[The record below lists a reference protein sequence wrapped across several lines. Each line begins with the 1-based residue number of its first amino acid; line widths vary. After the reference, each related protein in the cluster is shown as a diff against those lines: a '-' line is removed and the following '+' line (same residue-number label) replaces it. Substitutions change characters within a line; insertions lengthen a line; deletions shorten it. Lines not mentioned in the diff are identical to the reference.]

1 MRIMKKIFLLL
12 IMSLVCHHV
21 VYGQTLAQDVD
32 GKKLNAQANTLAQ
45 KFCDCIVKVGS
56 SSNGISYSD
65 KKKLINNVGN
75 NRNFYNYHEDPRM
88 MTTTRRNG
96 KPNQKPISTYLNNLL
111 AQSVSTNSLK
121 IRKYEI
127 RWEMFKLNG
136 DISDWKFEK
145 KLSDGCELYSKEFVF
160 YQTYRVIDVLN
171 KNPEHQNVEHVERD
185 KKIMKVLAIKQPG
198 SGNVSVRLGDIT
210 RSECVDGRK

>member
-12 IMSLVCHHV
+12 IMSIVCHHV

-32 GKKLNAQANTLAQ
+32 GKKLNAQANTLAK

-65 KKKLINNVGN
+65 KKKLISNAGKD
-75 NRNFYNYHEDPRM
+75 FYNYYEDPRM

-111 AQSVSTNSLK
+111 AQSVSANSLK

-127 RWEMFKLNG
+127 RWELFRLNG
-136 DISDWKFEK
+136 DTHDWKFEGV
-145 KLSDGCELYSKEFVF
+145 LSDGCELYSKEFKF

-171 KNPEHQNVEHVERD
+171 KNPERQNVEHVEVD
-185 KKIMKVLAIKQPG
+185 KKVMKVLAIKKPG
-198 SGNVSVRLGDIT
+198 NGNITVRLGDIT

>member
-12 IMSLVCHHV
+12 IMSIVCHHV

-32 GKKLNAQANTLAQ
+32 GKKLNAQANTLAK

-56 SSNGISYSD
+56 SYNGISYSD

-75 NRNFYNYHEDPRM
+75 NRTFYNYYEDPRLM
-88 MTTTRRNG
+88 ITTLSNG
-96 KPNQKPISTYLNNLL
+96 DTIPKPISKYLNNLL
-111 AQSVSTNSLK
+111 AQSVSALK

-127 RWEMFKLNG
+127 RWELFRLNG

-145 KLSDGCELYSKEFVF
+145 LLSDGCELYSKEFVF

-171 KNPEHQNVEHVERD
+171 KNPERQNVEHVEID
-185 KKIMKVLAIKQPG
+185 KKKMKVLAIKKPG
-198 SGNVSVRLGDIT
+198 NGNITVRLGDIT
-210 RSECVDGRK
+210 RSECIDGRK